1 MPSSCIKRS
10 GLISE
15 NFSAEAPEFPRT
27 LLSGNSVNKGER
39 CDRVILSSIEGR
51 YIKVHPA
58 LFLVLIMASALVGA
72 LAGII
77 FEGLLDKYLMLPIIL
92 GKFGI
97 AQAEE
102 AFSTVIGAVLATTIV
117 GLVGFIA
124 LAIYTT
130 FSSRHS

>member
-1 MPSSCIKRS
+1 M
-10 GLISE
+10 
-15 NFSAEAPEFPRT
+15 
-27 LLSGNSVNKGER
+27 GER

-77 FEGLLDKYLMLPIIL
+77 FEGLLDKYLMLPVIL

-124 LAIYTT
+124 LAIYTIYTT

>member
-1 MPSSCIKRS
+1 
-10 GLISE
+10 
-15 NFSAEAPEFPRT
+15 
-27 LLSGNSVNKGER
+27 
-39 CDRVILSSIEGR
+39 
-51 YIKVHPA
+51 
-58 LFLVLIMASALVGA
+58 VGA

-117 GLVGFIA
+117 GFIA